1 MARGPRLLHTLRGL
15 PTASVWETLGLH
27 RCSFVPGHRWVQ
39 AAMEADMIIG
49 RKVPYPDLSSRS
61 KNPLFD
67 RLIGDCIKRE

>member
-1 MARGPRLLHTLRGL
+1 
-15 PTASVWETLGLH
+15 LH
-27 RCSFVPGHRWVQ
+27 RCSFVPGHRWLQ